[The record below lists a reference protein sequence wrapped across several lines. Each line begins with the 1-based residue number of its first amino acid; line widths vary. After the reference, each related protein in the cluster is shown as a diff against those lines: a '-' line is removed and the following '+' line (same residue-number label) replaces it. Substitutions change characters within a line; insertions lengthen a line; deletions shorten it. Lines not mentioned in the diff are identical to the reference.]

1 MNKKQKRNLIRIII
15 STVLFVILY
24 LIPTT
29 GVLRET
35 LFIIPYLI
43 IGYDILI
50 NTVYGIKNGRPF
62 DENCLMTVATI
73 GAFIIGEY
81 IESVAVML
89 FYQIGEL
96 FQSFAVRRSRN
107 EIKKLLDIR
116 PDKAVLMTADGEKEI
131 FPEEVKIG
139 DILIV
144 KVGEKVPVDGVIIE
158 GSSSVDLSL
167 LTGESVPLKKS
178 IGDEVLSG
186 TVNKDGVILVRAEKE
201 FSVSTANKIT
211 ELIENASAKKAK
223 SENFIKKFA
232 LIYTPTVV
240 GLAFIIAVIFPLGSI
255 ILGIYTQWN
264 VWIYRALSFLVISC
278 PCALVI
284 SVPLSFFCGLGG
296 ASRKGVLIK
305 GADYLERLAKTKYV
319 LLDKTGTLTEGN
331 FTAIGVHHNKIEE
344 NEILKYA
351 SFAESFSTHPIAE
364 SVKRAYGKEIDRSRV
379 KNVKEY
385 AGKGVYAEIDGEQ
398 ILVGN
403 DKLMLENGVLFI
415 ECKSVGT
422 VLHVAKNKEYLGH
435 ILIGDKVKAES
446 KTAVENLKRL
456 GIKVKM
462 LTGDGDK
469 IAKEVGDKLNITE
482 VYSKLL
488 PNDKLKIEE
497 EIINN
502 KEKGEVM
509 FVGDGIN
516 DAPSITRADVG
527 VAMGGVGSSSSI
539 EVADVVIMDDNPI
552 KLSTAISHAKR
563 TLRIVYEN
571 ILFALAIKIAFI
583 ILGTFGL
590 INMWMA
596 VFADVGVMVI
606 AVLNATRALKVKG
619 EKYERT
625 VSLQ

>member
-96 FQSFAVRRSRN
+96 FQSIAVRRSRN

-167 LTGESVPLKKS
+167 LTGESVPVKKS

-255 ILGIYTQWN
+255 ILGIYSQWN

-571 ILFALAIKIAFI
+571 IIFALAIKIAFI